1 MYMQWKCW
9 RPLTSSVLD
18 GPVAVNSKYQP
29 LIPPCGSIWDWHW
42 TRATNYHPVFLWHL
56 QCVSQRHELP
66 FSEYMALY
74 FHFQPLIHYTFIP
87 FGTVFDTYLISLIEA
102 FHVSSTQPYFK
113 IFVKVG
119 YKMIELI
126 MTIWHK
132 MTWHT
137 HDCRTHAGG

>member
-1 MYMQWKCW
+1 MEMLKASHFIRPW
-9 RPLTSSVLD
+9 RASGGQLQIPTSHSTLWVNLRVALNESHQLPPCVPLTLAVCFSKTRVALLWIY
-18 GPVAVNSKYQP
+18 GPLLSFSTFNS
-29 LIPPCGSIWDWHW
+29 LH
-42 TRATNYHPVFLWHL
+42 
-56 QCVSQRHELP
+56 
-66 FSEYMALY
+66 
-74 FHFQPLIHYTFIP
+74 FHS

-113 IFVKVG
+113 IFVKVR